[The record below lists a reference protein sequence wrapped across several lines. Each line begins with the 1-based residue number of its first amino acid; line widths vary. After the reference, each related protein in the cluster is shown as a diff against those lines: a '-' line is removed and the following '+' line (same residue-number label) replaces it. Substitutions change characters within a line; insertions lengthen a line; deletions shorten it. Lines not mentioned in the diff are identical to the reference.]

1 LLTILFLQN
10 WHRPVHSSC
19 TVQWQARADSTSG
32 TAFWLAL
39 EDERALGLIGMWVD
53 AVKSRAQEQ
62 GHGRVFLDVAPD
74 NHRAANFYLRQGF
87 VFIDECPHWPVTRR
101 FWSRP

>member
-1 LLTILFLQN
+1 M
-10 WHRPVHSSC
+10 
-19 TVQWQARADSTSG
+19 
-32 TAFWLAL
+32 
-39 EDERALGLIGMWVD
+39 IGMWVD

-87 VFIDECPHWPVTRR
+87 VFIDEWPPWPVTRR

>member
-1 LLTILFLQN
+1 M
-10 WHRPVHSSC
+10 
-19 TVQWQARADSTSG
+19 
-32 TAFWLAL
+32 
-39 EDERALGLIGMWVD
+39 IGMWVD

-87 VFIDECPHWPVTRR
+87 VFIDEWAPLASHPQILVQTMIWQANH
-101 FWSRP
+101 